1 MTTDNDQ
8 IRKAITQHYGARAER
23 AGLRDAIPLE
33 AAGASACCDDDCCT
47 PATSDAIP
55 LDAVSYDVCCGD
67 DCCVPAEMTEEE
79 RSFIKGLYAQD
90 EVAGLPEGAIEAA
103 AGCGNPTAIAEI
115 RAGETV
121 LDLGSGGGI
130 DCFLA
135 AKQTGREGRVIGV
148 DMTQQ
153 MVDLARRNALELGVS
168 NVQFKLG
175 EIEDLPL
182 ADATVDVIISNC
194 VVNLSTDKVATLRE
208 AFRVLRP
215 GGRLR
220 ISDMVW
226 CRARPQGAD
235 SVEEWAGCIAGAV
248 PLPDFLTALGSAGFA
263 NARADAVRDLSG
275 YEGLA
280 SALISAEKPA

>member
-1 MTTDNDQ
+1 MTTNREE
-8 IRKAITQHYGARAER
+8 IRTAITERYGARAQQ
-23 AGLRDAIPLE
+23 AMRDPDLIALE
-33 AAGASACCDDDCCT
+33 AVG
-47 PATSDAIP
+47 DA
-55 LDAVSYDVCCGD
+55 CCGD
-67 DCCVPAEMTEEE
+67 DCCVPADLTDEE

-115 RAGETV
+115 TAGETV

-135 AKQTGREGRVIGV
+135 AKQTGLEGRVLGV

-153 MVDLARRNALELGVS
+153 MIDLARRNAVELGVR

-175 EIEDLPL
+175 EIEDLPVL
-182 ADATVDVIISNC
+182 DESIDVIISNC
-194 VVNLSTDKVATLRE
+194 VINLSTDKAATLRE

-226 CRARPQGAD
+226 REKRPAGAG
-235 SVEEWAGCIAGAV
+235 SVEQWSGCIAGA
-248 PLPDFLTALGSAGFA
+248 LPISDFLTALTVAGFVD
-263 NARADAVRDLSG
+263 ARTDAVRDLDG

-280 SALISAEKPA
+280 SALISAEKTA

>member
-1 MTTDNDQ
+1 
-8 IRKAITQHYGARAER
+8 
-23 AGLRDAIPLE
+23 
-33 AAGASACCDDDCCT
+33 
-47 PATSDAIP
+47 
-55 LDAVSYDVCCGD
+55 
-67 DCCVPAEMTEEE
+67 MTEEE

-135 AKQTGREGRVIGV
+135 AKQTGPEGRVIGV

-153 MVDLARRNALELGVS
+153 MVDLARRNAVELGVT

-182 ADATVDVIISNC
+182 ADASVDVIISNC
-194 VVNLSTDKVATLRE
+194 VVNLSTDKDATLRE

-226 CRARPQGAD
+226 RETRPDGAD
-235 SVEEWAGCIAGAV
+235 SVEEWAGCIAGAA
-248 PLPDFLTALGSAGFA
+248 PLPDFLTALSAAGFA
-263 NARADAVRDLSG
+263 NARADAVRDLAG
-275 YEGLA
+275 YAGLA
-280 SALISAEKPA
+280 SALISAEKP

>member
-1 MTTDNDQ
+1 MTTDRDQ
-8 IRKAITQHYGARAER
+8 IRKAITEHYGARAQ
-23 AGLRDAIPLE
+23 L
-33 AAGASACCDDDCCT
+33 AAGDPDPIT
-47 PATSDAIP
+47 LEPVGDA
-55 LDAVSYDVCCGD
+55 CCGD
-67 DCCVPAEMTEEE
+67 DCCTPGDMTGEE

-103 AGCGNPTAIAEI
+103 AGCGNSTAIAEI
-115 RAGETV
+115 RMGETV

-135 AKQTGREGRVIGV
+135 AKQTGPEGRVIGV

-153 MVDLARRNALELGVS
+153 MIDLARRNAGELGVS
-168 NVQFKLG
+168 NVEFKLG
-175 EIEDLPL
+175 DIEELPVE
-182 ADATVDVIISNC
+182 AATVDVIISNC
-194 VVNLSTDKVATLRE
+194 VVNLSTDKDRTLQE

-226 CRARPQGAD
+226 RETRPEGAD

-248 PLPDFLTALGSAGFA
+248 PIPDFL
-263 NARADAVRDLSG
+263 SG
-275 YEGLA
+275 KRY
-280 SALISAEKPA
+280 SIY

>member
-1 MTTDNDQ
+1 MTTDRDE
-8 IRKAITQHYGARAER
+8 IRKAITEHYGARAER
-23 AGLRDAIPLE
+23 AGAIKLE
-33 AAGASACCDDDCCT
+33 GVSGNACCDDDCCVT
-47 PATSDAIP
+47 DNADVITLETVGSDA
-55 LDAVSYDVCCGD
+55 CCGD
-67 DCCVPAEMTEEE
+67 DCCAPAEMTEEE
-79 RSFIKGLYAQD
+79 KSFIKGLYAQD

-135 AKQTGREGRVIGV
+135 ARQTGPEGSVIGV

-153 MVDLARRNALELGVS
+153 MIDLARRNAGELGVS
-168 NVQFKLG
+168 NVDFRLG
-175 EIEDLPL
+175 DIEALPVE
-182 ADATVDVIISNC
+182 DATVDVIISNC
-194 VVNLSTDKVATLRE
+194 VVNLSTDKEKTLQE

-226 CRARPQGAD
+226 RETRPEGAN
-235 SVEEWAGCIAGAV
+235 SVEEWAGCVAGAV
-248 PLPDFLTALGSAGFA
+248 TIPEFVASLAVAGFT
-263 NARADAVRDLSG
+263 NPRTDAVRDLAG

-280 SALISAEKPA
+280 SALISAEKP